1 MESEARV
8 PTEKSAQY
16 MKQLCRHF
24 GHRVKTD
31 FTDET
36 GRIEFDFGVCELRAE
51 PDALAM
57 KVDAADNESMTRLE
71 NVVGSHLERF
81 AHREELQV
89 SWSRGPA

>member
-1 MESEARV
+1 MVTEARV
-8 PTEKSAQY
+8 PTDRSAVY

-24 GHRVKTD
+24 GHRVRTD
-31 FTDET
+31 FTDEA

-51 PDALAM
+51 SDALVLTGTAE
-57 KVDAADNESMTRLE
+57 DDESAARLE

-89 SWSRGPA
+89 SWSRADS